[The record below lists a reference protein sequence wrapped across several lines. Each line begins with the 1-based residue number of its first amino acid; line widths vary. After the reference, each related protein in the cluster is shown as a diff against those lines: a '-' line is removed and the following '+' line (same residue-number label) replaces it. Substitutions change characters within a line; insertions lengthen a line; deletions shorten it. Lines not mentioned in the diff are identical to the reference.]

1 MHSPHAIARERI
13 ASSDNR
19 VSLRQRENPPV
30 GLAARVLKSHFHA
43 STGLCCTHFLG
54 SHVAQAPSM
63 SPLDIAAF
71 AAHLFHHCHLF
82 PAFRYGS
89 RCRNGLGHILARI
102 CHHGSSSWGCG
113 DGGCQ
118 KGSHR
123 KNQAF
128 RSNLP
133 GKRRPFGSPKMNC
146 CKFGFEEHYPRPS
159 HSWLFTL
166 LFTCSEDV
174 LVLHLCK
181 KPLIGGTANQM

>member
-54 SHVAQAPSM
+54 SHVAPAGALHVALRHRSICR
-63 SPLDIAAF
+63 S
-71 AAHLFHHCHLF
+71 HLFHHCHLF
-82 PAFRYGS
+82 RAFRHGS
-89 RCRNGLGHILARI
+89 RCRNGLGHILAEYM
-102 CHHGSSSWGCG
+102 SSWQLKLGLRRWRVP
-113 DGGCQ
+113 

-146 CKFGFEEHYPRPS
+146 CKFRSRSTIRDLRTLGCSPCCSRALRMCWSCIYARS
-159 HSWLFTL
+159 H
-166 LFTCSEDV
+166 
-174 LVLHLCK
+174 
-181 KPLIGGTANQM
+181 